1 MFLSTKQGTNFGM
14 NEMLKKNTLL
24 TVYTLWQRELV
35 RFYRQPSRVIGAL
48 GTPFLFWILIGSGI
62 GSSFSRMNY
71 LIYFFPGTL
80 LMILLFTAIFSTI
93 SLIEDRHEGFLQ
105 SVLVAPIPRQS
116 LVLGKILGGSTLA
129 FFQGF
134 IFLFM
139 APWMGISLGIKA
151 WLGIAFVIFINAFA
165 LTGLGFTVAWR
176 LRSIQ
181 GFHAIMNLFLM
192 PLWFLSGALFPPEGA
207 PEWLRLIM
215 KANPLTYGLAALRR
229 ILFQGDQD
237 FRSLPGLTLS
247 LLISFCFALVMF
259 VIASLSASARKV
271 EDLG

>member
-1 MFLSTKQGTNFGM
+1 MFQRNS
-14 NEMLKKNTLL
+14 LL

-35 RFYRQPSRVIGAL
+35 RFYRQPSRVVGAL
-48 GTPFLFWILIGSGI
+48 GTPFIFWLLIGSGI
-62 GSSFSRMNY
+62 GSSFSRENY
-71 LIYFFPGTL
+71 LVYFFPGTI

-105 SVLVAPIPRQS
+105 SVLVAPVPRES

-129 FFQGF
+129 FLQGF
-134 IFLFM
+134 VFLFL
-139 APWMGISLGIKA
+139 APWMGLTLAPQA
-151 WLGIAFVIFINAFA
+151 WLGMAAVIFINAFA
-165 LTGLGFTVAWR
+165 LTGLGFTIAWK

-207 PEWLRLIM
+207 PVWLRLLM
-215 KANPLTYGLAALRR
+215 KVNPLTYGLAALRR
-229 ILFQGDQD
+229 MIFQGNQNYSD
-237 FRSLPGLTLS
+237 LPDLKVS
-247 LLISFCFALVMF
+247 LLVSFCFGLAMFLV
-259 VIASLSASARKV
+259 ASQAARVRKV